1 MPTYELL
8 KRQDTFGPD
17 EIAVLGNVFEEVLG
31 VLGRVDRQD
40 PITAAIA
47 KRLIDLA
54 IAGVSDPQ
62 RLKALTIQAFRG
74 MPPQNS
80 AVSLP
85 NAFRPSS
92 VDPPHRPPPMRPS
105 KEMAPAPKVSF
116 GVE

>member
-1 MPTYELL
+1 MKLLFWATSL
-8 KRQDTFGPD
+8 KRSWTSFAELTAKP
-17 EIAVLGNVFEEVLG
+17 
-31 VLGRVDRQD
+31 

-85 NAFRPSS
+85 EGFPSQQ
-92 VDPPHRPPPMRPS
+92 R
-105 KEMAPAPKVSF
+105 
-116 GVE
+116 

>member
-1 MPTYELL
+1 VPIYELL
-8 KRQDTFGPD
+8 ERQGTFGPD
-17 EIAVLGNVFEEVLG
+17 EIAILGNVFEEVLG

-40 PITAAIA
+40 PITAAVA
-47 KRLIDLA
+47 KWLIDLA

-85 NAFRPSS
+85 ERFPSQ
-92 VDPPHRPPPMRPS
+92 RR
-105 KEMAPAPKVSF
+105 
-116 GVE
+116 

>member
-8 KRQDTFGPD
+8 KRQDSFGPD

-31 VLGRVDRQD
+31 VLVRVDRHD

-54 IAGVSDPQ
+54 IAGVRDPE

-74 MPPQNS
+74 TPPQNS

-85 NAFRPSS
+85 ERFPSQQ
-92 VDPPHRPPPMRPS
+92 R
-105 KEMAPAPKVSF
+105 
-116 GVE
+116 